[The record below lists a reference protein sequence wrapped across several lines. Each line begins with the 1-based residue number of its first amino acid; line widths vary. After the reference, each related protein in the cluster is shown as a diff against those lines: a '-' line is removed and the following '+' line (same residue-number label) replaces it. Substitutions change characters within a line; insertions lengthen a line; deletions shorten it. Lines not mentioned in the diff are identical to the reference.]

1 MFSHSF
7 ISYRYLD
14 LDCFFQLVDENGKTL
29 DCVYFQVN
37 EADSMY
43 QTHTNH
49 TSTSATEASDF
60 IGGIARHAYN
70 QWKKQYADDAEVNAD
85 VEKDDAGCFKQFV
98 INLRM
103 VDAHNKQY
111 AKGLETYSMSMNAFS
126 HLSFKEFR
134 TKYIQGYDTKPLDHS
149 VESNIHYH
157 NTSFALPDSV
167 DWAAK
172 GAVTAV
178 KNQGQCGSCWA
189 FSTTGS
195 LEGAFYLSTG
205 NLRSLSEQQLVD
217 CDRKKD
223 QGCNGGLMDNA
234 FDFINTN
241 GGLCEES
248 DYEYTGVDG
257 KCQTTCKNVVGTTV
271 SKHTDVNAT
280 EQDLMSA
287 IASQPVSI
295 AIEADQR
302 GFQFYASGVF
312 SGSCGSKLDHGVLAV
327 GYGQMKQNDKNLM
340 YWHVKNSWGSSWGMK
355 GFILLERGKTQS
367 GGQCGILNSASYPT
381 L

>member
-1 MFSHSF
+1 
-7 ISYRYLD
+7 
-14 LDCFFQLVDENGKTL
+14 
-29 DCVYFQVN
+29 
-37 EADSMY
+37 
-43 QTHTNH
+43 
-49 TSTSATEASDF
+49 
-60 IGGIARHAYN
+60 
-70 QWKKQYADDAEVNAD
+70 
-85 VEKDDAGCFKQFV
+85 
-98 INLRM
+98 
-103 VDAHNKQY
+103 
-111 AKGLETYSMSMNAFS
+111 
-126 HLSFKEFR
+126 
-134 TKYIQGYDTKPLDHS
+134 
-149 VESNIHYH
+149 
-157 NTSFALPDSV
+157 
-167 DWAAK
+167 
-172 GAVTAV
+172 
-178 KNQGQCGSCWA
+178 
-189 FSTTGS
+189 
-195 LEGAFYLSTG
+195 
-205 NLRSLSEQQLVD
+205 
-217 CDRKKD
+217 
-223 QGCNGGLMDNA
+223 
-234 FDFINTN
+234 
-241 GGLCEES
+241 
-248 DYEYTGVDG
+248 VDG